1 MDPINLQLLVSVA
14 TLFTGA
20 VAAKL
25 IDILYH
31 KYINRPQGV
40 GVNIDANPVL
50 PIYLSTN
57 NISMNIAFKQNTTVL
72 EFDNLYTATVD
83 IENLTN
89 KDYDCFQF
97 GVDFSGGGK
106 VIYAEGT
113 GKDRYQNISSVNN
126 YDISNPINKIDFICQ
141 PFNRRDKY
149 KVIAFFTIP
158 CENQSITKIKTLFNS
173 KFKTIGQGTFGH

>member
-20 VAAKL
+20 VAAKFL
-25 IDILYH
+25 DILYQ

-50 PIYLSTN
+50 PILPTN

-72 EFDNLYTATVD
+72 DFDNLYAATVD
-83 IENLTN
+83 IENLTD

-97 GVDFSGGGK
+97 GVDFSGGDK

-126 YDISNPINKIDFICQ
+126 YDISNPIDKIDFVCK
-141 PFNRRDKY
+141 PFNKRDKY
-149 KVIAFFTIP
+149 KVTVFFTLP
-158 CENQSITKIKTLFNS
+158 CGSQSTSKIKILFNS
-173 KFKTIGQGTFGH
+173 QFKTIGQGTFGH